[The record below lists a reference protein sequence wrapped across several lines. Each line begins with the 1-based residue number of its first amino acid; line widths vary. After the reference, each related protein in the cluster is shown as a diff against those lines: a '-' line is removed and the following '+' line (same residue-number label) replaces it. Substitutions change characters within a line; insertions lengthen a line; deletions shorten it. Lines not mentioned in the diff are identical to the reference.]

1 MMRFADLKIYA
12 KFLLQNK
19 LYTFVS
25 MFGFSVSLMFVII
38 LGIYVQQERSYD
50 NFQKNR
56 DRIFLMTHDDEYN
69 FGNTVAQLVKDQ
81 CPEVESYVRT
91 HGRPV
96 SVGKKGESII
106 NATGLFAD
114 STFFSVFTFD
124 LIEGTPSQVLAARKS
139 VVLTRDFANKAFAGT
154 SPVGK
159 TMVIDGLEHTVT
171 GIMENIPQN
180 TTLPDADFVVNYNS
194 ITNYWGNWV
203 LETSGNFGFSIF
215 LLTKEGADIQPKIPM
230 ILDLLKKDIWFYRDG
245 FTNDLKLIPL
255 KDVYLN
261 VKRSGYG
268 DLRLN
273 SGTLINVY
281 IGIVFLILIIA
292 LLNYVNLTVAQSGF
306 RGKETA
312 IKKLLGCERRDLIV
326 QLLAESFV
334 ITFITFFIG
343 LALAF
348 LTEPFFDNSLN
359 TKLELAQ
366 KITPSFI
373 GFSLIFILSISII
386 SGLIPAL
393 VISGFNPIEVVKG
406 TLSRKVKS
414 NYSKVLIIFQYTVS
428 IILLTCCFFMQKQS
442 DFLLTYDLGFNKEG
456 ILEMANNDLNQEQ
469 LNGFKAKLNSIP
481 GVELVSYTCGTPL
494 DGGNNMSYE
503 RDGEQFS
510 FQELYVDSAFF
521 KIYGITIDPTD
532 VQPTENTYWV
542 NRKAY
547 NALRPDPATQ
557 EAIFGSVRG
566 EEKFLIAGILSD
578 FKVKTLHHETGL
590 LRIRMLRENE
600 RAWNIIVK
608 ISAGAD
614 RYKTAELVENEYKNY
629 SGGEM
634 LGGAKFTDDIIS
646 DNYQKEQKAVAI
658 MSAFAALTIIIM
670 VMGVFAMSLYI
681 VRQKRKEVAIRKVNG
696 ATVGEILLN
705 LNTGSLIYVA
715 IALAIAS
722 PIAYYAMN
730 KWLENFAYKISLDWW
745 VFLLAGCMVLLLTLL
760 SISWMTW
767 KAANQNPVDAIHNE

>member
-1 MMRFADLKIYA
+1 MRFVNLKIYA
-12 KFLLQNK
+12 KFLSRNK

-38 LGIYVQQERSYD
+38 LGIYVQQETSYD
-50 NFQKNR
+50 DFQKNK
-56 DRIFLMTHDDEYN
+56 DRIFLMTHDGEHN

-91 HGRPV
+91 HGRLV

-106 NATGLFAD
+106 NAMSLFAD
-114 STFFSVFTFD
+114 STFFSVFTFN
-124 LIEGTPSQVLAARKS
+124 LIEGNPSQVLAARNS
-139 VVLTRDFANKAFAGT
+139 VVLTRDFANKAFAGA

-159 TMVIDGLEHTVT
+159 TMVIDGMEHTVT

-194 ITNYWGNWV
+194 ITNYWGSWV
-203 LETSGNFGFSIF
+203 LETSGNFGFTIF

-245 FTNDLKLIPL
+245 FTNDLKLTPL

-292 LLNYVNLTVAQSGF
+292 LLNYVNFTVAQSGF

-312 IKKLLGCERRDLIV
+312 IKKLLGCDRRDLIL

-334 ITFITFFIG
+334 MTFITFSIG

-348 LTEPFFDNSLN
+348 LTESFFDNSLN

-366 KITPSFI
+366 KITLPFI
-373 GFSLIFILSISII
+373 GLSLVFIFLISVI

-442 DFLLTYDLGFNKEG
+442 HYLLNYDLGFNKEG
-456 ILEMANNDLNQEQ
+456 ILEMTNKDLNKEQ
-469 LNGFKAKLNSIP
+469 LNGFRAKLNSIP
-481 GVELVSYTCGTPL
+481 GVEMVSCSSGTPL
-494 DGGNNMSYE
+494 DAGNNISYE
-503 RDGEQFS
+503 RDGERFS
-510 FQELYVDSAFF
+510 FMEFYVDSVFF

-532 VQPTENTYWV
+532 VQASTSTYWV

-547 NALRPDPATQ
+547 NALHPDPATQ
-557 EAIFGSVRG
+557 EAIFGPSGDEQKV
-566 EEKFLIAGILSD
+566 LIAGVFSD
-578 FKVKTLHHETGL
+578 FNIATLHQETGL
-590 LRIRMLRENE
+590 LRIRMLREDE
-600 RAWNIIVK
+600 TPYNIIIK
-608 ISAGAD
+608 TSAGAD
-614 RYKTAELVENEYKNY
+614 RYKLAEQIENEYKKY

-634 LGGAKFTDDIIS
+634 LEGPRFADDIIN
-646 DNYQKEQKAVAI
+646 DNYQKEQKTVAI
-658 MSAFAALTIIIM
+658 MSAFTLLTIIIM

-696 ATVGEILLN
+696 ATIGEVLLN
-705 LNTGSLIYVA
+705 LSTGSLIYVA
-715 IALAIAS
+715 IAFVIAS

-730 KWLENFAYKISLDWW
+730 KWLEDFAYKISLDWW
-745 VFLLAGCMVLLLTLL
+745 VFLLAGCTVLLLTLV
-760 SISWMTW
+760 SISWMIW